1 MSCRSSI
8 GCSDVGHA
16 AVAENADVAETVKL
30 KETYGMRRVTVVD
43 EAGGLVGVVSL
54 ADLQGV
60 LSS

>member
-1 MSCRSSI
+1 
-8 GCSDVGHA
+8 
-16 AVAENADVAETVKL
+16 VAENADVAETVKL